1 MKIDELVTPDLNAN
15 ETPEEGMAT
24 EVGTAGKE
32 SETDYGE
39 VIEQDLAE
47 LRESFPE
54 CRARL
59 TGISELKDPMRF
71 AALRDL
77 GLSAKEAFLATGG
90 VKRGYDN
97 RAHLT
102 SSVPAYAKAAQ
113 EMPRAEYEAAREL
126 FSDLTESE
134 IRKLYRKVTK

>member
-1 MKIDELVTPDLNAN
+1 MDTEELIPTPD
-15 ETPEEGMAT
+15 T
-24 EVGTAGKE
+24 EQPTELTAP
-32 SETDYGE
+32 TDGGEHTAEDEVDYEE
-39 VIEQDLAE
+39 VIERDLAE

-54 CRARL
+54 CRERL

-90 VKRGYDN
+90 VRRGYDN

-102 SSVPAYAKAAQ
+102 SSVPAYARAAA

-126 FSDLTESE
+126 FSDLSESE